1 MDKKGVGI
9 RLKEFGK
16 NKFGKLDLFAEAL
29 SMSPQSLQSY
39 LSGRSL
45 PGAAIISKL
54 IELGCDTNW
63 LLGIENYKDAVT
75 VSENNNGKDLYVIKD
90 KIIIQQAEEIFKLK
104 QDIKDATEQANMLEQ
119 RLKDLERRVKEETK
133 IKKVKS

>member
-75 VSENNNGKDLYVIKD
+75 VSENNNGKDLYEIKD

-104 QDIKDATEQANMLEQ
+104 QLANDLEQ
-119 RLKDLERRVKEETK
+119 RLKDLERRIKEESK
-133 IKKVKS
+133 PVKKVVVRK